1 MPKWTGPVLATA
13 IPFALA
19 VYLAASGH
27 DPRWAI
33 PVSHF
38 LIVTVALLLAG
49 VFALVL
55 GVAGGRQRNV
65 QVTFISLAFSTLAF
79 LSMLHGL
86 ATPGIILSDNPVIGV
101 SSHLSLAGAGLWLSL
116 STLPSSHPLVGWLS
130 RRQGTLVAVW
140 NGLLLAV
147 VAWGLL
153 RPESWSVLVA
163 TSPSAQWSVGA
174 GVSLLLGFSAVQYWR
189 AYSYSKMPLAG
200 AMAYACGWLLAS
212 EWIVVTTEIWHA
224 SWWIYHVLLVAAI
237 VALLVGVAR
246 QYAGS
251 ASLSNITRGLFI
263 ADPVEQIEVGLSEG
277 VRALVRATEAHDSY
291 TGGHSYRVALTAIRI
306 GQRMGLPAVDL
317 RALAQG
323 GLVHDVGKMEIP
335 DRVLNKEGSL
345 SEEEMELV
353 RQHPEAGYRMCQ
365 NLGFMQEELEI
376 VRYHH
381 ERYDGSGY
389 PDGFAGEEIPVHARI
404 LAVADVYDALTSE
417 RSYRESWS
425 HARARQWILKE
436 RGGKFGPACVDAW
449 SSLTEEGPVVE
460 AAEQPGWTTGVTAP
474 V

>member
-1 MPKWTGPVLATA
+1 
-13 IPFALA
+13 
-19 VYLAASGH
+19 
-27 DPRWAI
+27 
-33 PVSHF
+33 
-38 LIVTVALLLAG
+38 
-49 VFALVL
+49 
-55 GVAGGRQRNV
+55 
-65 QVTFISLAFSTLAF
+65 
-79 LSMLHGL
+79 
-86 ATPGIILSDNPVIGV
+86 
-101 SSHLSLAGAGLWLSL
+101 
-116 STLPSSHPLVGWLS
+116 
-130 RRQGTLVAVW
+130 
-140 NGLLLAV
+140 
-147 VAWGLL
+147 
-153 RPESWSVLVA
+153 
-163 TSPSAQWSVGA
+163 
-174 GVSLLLGFSAVQYWR
+174 
-189 AYSYSKMPLAG
+189 
-200 AMAYACGWLLAS
+200 MAYACGWLLAS

-246 QYAGS
+246 QYAGN

-263 ADPVEQIEVGLSEG
+263 VDPVERIEVGLSEG

-291 TGGHSYRVALTAIRI
+291 TGGHSYRVALTAVRI

-335 DRVLNKEGSL
+335 DRVLNKPGSL

-389 PDGFAGEEIPVHARI
+389 PDGLEGEGIPIHARI

-425 HARARQWILKE
+425 HSRARKWILEE
-436 RGGKFGPACVDAW
+436 RGGKFGPACVEAW
-449 SSLTEEGPVVE
+449 ASLTEEGPVVA
-460 AAEQPGWTTGVTAP
+460 AAEQPRWTTGVTAT